1 MALSGFF
8 VYDDDLTGNGLVLE
22 WSAVQSIANNRSTIT
37 WAARLETGRYGAISS
52 TASKNWRLFV
62 DDESYEAG
70 TTTIGVGNNSTK
82 QLASGQFNVY
92 HDADGTKSFT
102 LAFWINLNISWG
114 SGSIQAWE
122 TGGTVTL
129 DPLYQASQPS
139 LVTWPQTTNNVGEFG
154 QEFSIHMNR
163 TSSALTHTVR
173 YEYGKRSGT
182 IATGVTTGTTWAVPL
197 SFMNDIPNATSA
209 SGRIYVDTYS
219 GSTKVGTKY
228 TGFTVTVPASV
239 KPTASLKL
247 TDVSG
252 VGDIYGV
259 PVQGL
264 SKIKIEVN
272 TTPAYSSP
280 IESYD
285 VRANGAIYTEQTVTT
300 DTLKTA
306 GGSPVTATVKDARGR
321 AGTASYTMNVL
332 AYALPSVTKLTVHRC
347 NEDGTENE
355 QGEYVRV
362 VFSAAITALNNKNTA
377 AYKLRYKKSVDSYFG
392 QDVTFGNL
400 VNVYTVTDQVY
411 IFAADSGS
419 SYDVEVEAADRHGT
433 TTRSTS
439 ASTAFT
445 LINWGADGT
454 SMAIGKVAEKP
465 NTLQIALDVEFLGK
479 VHGAIVDAVYPVG
492 SIYIAY
498 NHTNPATLF
507 GGTWARIEN
516 AFLWGVDSSG
526 TIGQTGGSK
535 THTLTVNE
543 LPKHSHGGTY
553 TNAGT
558 SRTHAWLASNGS
570 AMGYDTVEAGGGQP
584 HNNMPPYIQV
594 SIWRRTA

>member
-1 MALSGFF
+1 MAKSGSFSYYIP
-8 VYDDDLTGNGLVLE
+8 VMGNSIVVAWTMTG
-22 WSAVQSIANNRSTIT
+22 QSVANNRATVAWS
-37 WAARLETGRYGAISS
+37 AKLVSNSYGAIHS
-52 TASKNWRLFV
+52 TAKKEWQLSV
-62 DDESYEAG
+62 DGVVIDEGTNTVSIAG
-70 TTTIGVGNNSTK
+70 ASSIT
-82 QLASGQFNVY
+82 LASGQFSVNY
-92 HDADGTKSFT
+92 DAAGEKSFT
-102 LAFWINLNISWG
+102 LTYYQDFSILWGFEEINAVSLS
-114 SGSIQAWE
+114 
-122 TGGTVTL
+122 GTVEL
-129 DPLYQASQPS
+129 DPLYRASQPS
-139 LVTWPQTTNNVGEFG
+139 LVTWPETTNNVGEFG

-163 TSSALTHTVR
+163 MSSELTHTVR

-182 IATGVTTGTTWAVPL
+182 IATGVTNGTTWTVPL
-197 SFMNDIPNATSA
+197 TFMNDIPNATSA

-219 GSTKVGTKY
+219 DSEKIGTKY

-239 KPTASLKL
+239 KPAVSLKL

-252 VGDIYGV
+252 VGDVYGV

-280 IESYD
+280 IQSYD
-285 VRANGAIYTEQTVTT
+285 VRANGAAYTEQTSTT
-300 DTLKTA
+300 DVLKAA
-306 GGSPVTATVKDARGR
+306 GSSPITATVKDARGR
-321 AGTASYTMNVL
+321 TGSASYTMNVL
-332 AYALPSVTKLTVHRC
+332 AYVPPSVTKLTVHRC
-347 NEDGTENE
+347 DEDGTENE
-355 QGEYVRV
+355 QGEYIRA
-362 VFSAAITALNNKNTA
+362 VFSAAITPLNNKNTA
-377 AYKLRYKKSVDSYFG
+377 AYTLRYKKSAASDFSSADFN
-392 QDVTFGNL
+392 NL
-400 VNVYTVTDQVY
+400 ANVYTVTDQAY
-411 IFAADSGS
+411 IFAADSSS
-419 SYDVEVEAADRHGT
+419 SYDVEVVATDRHGT
-433 TTRSTS
+433 ATRATS

-445 LINWGADGT
+445 LMNWGPDGT

-479 VHGAIVDAVYPVG
+479 VRGSILDAVYPVG